1 MRIAAPCFVVWLL
14 VTLCMHVPGRI
25 APSSNRMEDAIRAAI
40 LSAPSATALINV
52 TSDAYTA
59 VLDPLEPDLRRGPRH
74 RR

>member
-1 MRIAAPCFVVWLL
+1 MRIIPCES
-14 VTLCMHVPGRI
+14 PP
-25 APSSNRMEDAIRAAI
+25 AAIRAAI